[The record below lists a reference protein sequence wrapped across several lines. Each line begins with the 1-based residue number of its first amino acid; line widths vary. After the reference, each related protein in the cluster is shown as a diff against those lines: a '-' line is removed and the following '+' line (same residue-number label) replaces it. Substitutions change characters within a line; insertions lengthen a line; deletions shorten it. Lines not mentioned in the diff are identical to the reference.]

1 MADPVLRRIYL
12 RRFRSFESAD
22 IVLDN
27 PTFVVG
33 PNGSGKSNFA
43 DVFALLAEAMSA
55 PLQDV
60 LERRAGLQTLRHR
73 RGGRGRPP
81 DLAVRVDLDDID
93 SNTKHARYAFQL
105 RAQRPYGFSVVREQ
119 CIIDRA
125 DGGREWFDRDD
136 TSQKYA
142 ASLRSSAASLNLD
155 VVPTALALPLI
166 GGDSRFRSV
175 VQYLSGMRVYRIDP
189 ARLRELQD
197 PDGGA
202 TLRSNGSNTASVL
215 REIRRASPRDA
226 EFIREMLQ
234 AIVPGIVDVEPK
246 RHGNRLTLEFT
257 QQESESNSVKFE
269 ALNMSDGTLRVL
281 GLLTAAF
288 QRPAPSLIVIEEPEA
303 SMHPAAFGAILDVL
317 QHADQVMQVIV
328 TTHSPDLLD
337 AKWIRDANLRIASW
351 EDGAT
356 RISPVSESTRA
367 CLRDLPLGAGELLR
381 SNALTAE
388 QIFEPDPA
396 RRELFDED
404 LGQ

>member
-1 MADPVLRRIYL
+1 
-12 RRFRSFESAD
+12 
-22 IVLDN
+22 
-27 PTFVVG
+27 
-33 PNGSGKSNFA
+33 
-43 DVFALLAEAMSA
+43 
-55 PLQDV
+55 
-60 LERRAGLQTLRHR
+60 
-73 RGGRGRPP
+73 
-81 DLAVRVDLDDID
+81 
-93 SNTKHARYAFQL
+93 
-105 RAQRPYGFSVVREQ
+105 
-119 CIIDRA
+119 
-125 DGGREWFDRDD
+125 
-136 TSQKYA
+136 
-142 ASLRSSAASLNLD
+142 
-155 VVPTALALPLI
+155 
-166 GGDSRFRSV
+166 
-175 VQYLSGMRVYRIDP
+175 MRVYRIDP

-257 QQESESNSVKFE
+257 QQESQSNSVKFE

-281 GLLTAAF
+281 GLLTAVF

-303 SMHPAAFGAILDVL
+303 SMHPAAFGAILDLL